1 MKKSLIFFLVMF
13 YLIILTKTALSYDY
27 NWSNYTEPYNNTV
40 NVLLNKGSSVYVD
53 LPADYIRNNSAVAL
67 HIDLQSNLTYMIDG
81 LELKGFEGFS
91 PKISVNGGII
101 FGNYTIPVKA
111 LPVRQMAMINIKTKY
126 LKAGKNALKFFLGHE
141 DYVRY
146 SCKGGKTCVAF
157 YVHKIWFDG
166 FTSKKETKT
175 TQIAM
180 TEEEPKPVS
189 YREEKDIDGSFEDE
203 IINMNGWNFGELFQQ
218 RTGKEGFQKIY
229 IDKDQGAKGTYR
241 CLVMYFKLGPTR
253 TKQSE
258 RPRLPIA
265 LLVNRLKRDLS
276 GYTGIEF
283 HIRATKDLNIV
294 FGLADSETGASGEER
309 WIRILSVTT
318 EWEKMRI
325 PFNSLSLSKKRALR
339 QGTNQVLELNNIEAI
354 HWVAHGRNVPIGTDG
369 TIYLDEISFY

>member
-1 MKKSLIFFLVMF
+1 MKKSLIFFLVLF

-40 NVLLNKGSSVYVD
+40 DVLLNKGSIVYVD

-67 HIDLQSNLTYMIDG
+67 HIDLQSNLTYRIDG
-81 LELKGFEGFS
+81 LEQKGFEGFS
-91 PKISVNGGII
+91 PMMSVNGGII
-101 FGNYTIPVKA
+101 FGNYTIPVKV

-126 LKAGKNALKFFLGHE
+126 LKEGKNALKFFLGHE
-141 DYVRY
+141 DGVRY
-146 SCKGGKTCVAF
+146 SCKGGKACVAF

-166 FTSKKETKT
+166 LTSKKETKMP
-175 TQIAM
+175 QLVI

-218 RTGKEGFQKIY
+218 RTGKGGFQKIY
-229 IDKDQGAKGTYR
+229 IDKGQGAKGTYR
-241 CLVMYFKLGPTR
+241 CLVMDFRLGSMR
-253 TKQSE
+253 TKGLE
-258 RPRLPIA
+258 RPRLPLA
-265 LLVNRLKRDLS
+265 LLINRVKRDLS
-276 GYTGIEF
+276 DYTGIEF
-283 HIRATKDLNIV
+283 YIRATKDLNIV
-294 FGLADSETGASGEER
+294 FGLADSETGISGEER
-309 WIRILSVTT
+309 WIRILSVKT
-318 EWEKMRI
+318 EWEQMRI
-325 PFNSLSLSKKRALR
+325 PFNSLSLSKNRALR

>member
-1 MKKSLIFFLVMF
+1 MKKSLIFFLIMF
-13 YLIILTKTALSYDY
+13 YLIILAKTALSYDY
-27 NWSNYTEPYNNTV
+27 SWSNYTEPYNNTV

-91 PKISVNGGII
+91 AKISVNGGII

-111 LPVRQMAMINIKTKY
+111 LPVRQMAIINIKTKY

-283 HIRATKDLNIV
+283 HIKATKDLNIV

>member
-1 MKKSLIFFLVMF
+1 MKKPLIFFLVMF

-40 NVLLNKGSSVYVD
+40 NVLLNKGSIVYVD

-67 HIDLQSNLTYMIDG
+67 HVDLQSNLTYRIDG
-81 LELKGFEGFS
+81 LEQKGFEGFS
-91 PKISVNGGII
+91 PMTSVNGGII

-126 LKAGKNALKFFLGHE
+126 LKAGKNAIKFFLGHE
-141 DYVRY
+141 DGIRY
-146 SCKGGKTCVAF
+146 SCKGGKACIAF
-157 YVHKIWFDG
+157 YVHKIWFDD
-166 FTSKKETKT
+166 FTSKKETKSN
-175 TQIAM
+175 QLAM
-180 TEEEPKPVS
+180 TEEKPKPVS

-203 IINMNGWNFGELFQQ
+203 VINMNGWNFGELFQQ
-218 RTGKEGFQKIY
+218 RTGKGGFQKIY
-229 IDKDQGAKGTYR
+229 IGKGQGAKGTSR
-241 CLVMYFKLGPTR
+241 CLVMDFKLGSAR

-325 PFNSLSLSKKRALR
+325 PFNSLSLSKNRALR
-339 QGTNQVLELNNIEAI
+339 QGTNQILELNNIEAI
-354 HWVAHGRNVPIGTDG
+354 HWVAHGRIVPIGTEG

>member
-13 YLIILTKTALSYDY
+13 YLIIFTKTALSYDY

-40 NVLLNKGSSVYVD
+40 NVLLYKGSIVYVD

-67 HIDLQSNLTYMIDG
+67 HIDLQSNITYMIDG
-81 LELKGFEGFS
+81 LKQKGFEGFS
-91 PKISVNGGII
+91 PMLSVNRGII

-126 LKAGKNALKFFLGHE
+126 LKAGKNALKFFLGRE
-141 DYVRY
+141 GGVRY
-146 SCKGGKTCVAF
+146 SCKGGKACIAF
-157 YVHKIWFDG
+157 YVHKIWFDD
-166 FTSKKETKT
+166 FTSKKETKI
-175 TQIAM
+175 TQLAM
-180 TEEEPKPVS
+180 TEEEPKQVS
-189 YREEKDIDGSFEDE
+189 YREEKDIDGSFEGE

-229 IDKDQGAKGTYR
+229 IDKGQGAEGTYR
-241 CLVMYFKLGPTR
+241 YLVMNFKLGSTR

-309 WIRILSVTT
+309 WNRILSVTT

-325 PFNSLSLSKKRALR
+325 PFNSLSLAKNRALS
-339 QGTNQVLELNNIEAI
+339 QGTNQILELNNIEAI
-354 HWVAHGRNVPIGTDG
+354 HWVAHGRIVPIGTEG